1 MRRILRYISF
11 TLMYLVISIASAYG
25 VILLS
30 FNNNS
35 TEDSSSNAQMPIQI
49 SNILYNVMQNQSMEF
64 DLNVSIKNEKSSN
77 LIKANCY
84 LDLSNGLEN
93 MTFASDLSLI
103 EDSDL
108 NNTTQLSVVYQ
119 NKNVFIDAFNNKFYF
134 STDNFIGSIYQLL
147 SLLELDLPSF
157 DINSLDLNEILNTFS
172 NLKETTLEN
181 VKIIEI
187 DLPVVE
193 KIIITT
199 DLNYNLMAFE
209 IPTINLEDTQIN
221 IEGVFNL
228 YPQTI
233 NINKNTEDYKDL
245 TLLMEIANKFL
256 YYAKNNIIA
265 IDGNLSIDN
274 ELLNN
279 VDYKLFVDLP
289 TSTISLQLLD
299 NINLTLQNNS
309 IYFNLFNI
317 YLKFDLSELPA
328 LISLLKDEFNINLP
342 EILTN
347 LNNNNISFQNIS
359 DIFEFLNFNLS
370 DLDLS
375 FIEQLNKIDNNYN
388 LVLTNIAS
396 ITFETSDISIN
407 KMIINSDYF
416 KTEMNFV
423 EKAQMPQLNKD
434 FYKNTEL
441 STLIPYI
448 SSFKNLFNSNS
459 VSGNFSLTMP
469 NSNTTLAGQYQIIL
483 DTYSPEIY
491 LSLNDGQINV
501 AIYESKI
508 FVKLGKDIS
517 LLFDLNNSKSLEALA
532 TFKDLLKN
540 LFDIE
545 ISKDN
550 ILFLLLSQLHSD
562 VNETLISKIY
572 SQQSSLNVELANKI
586 LVTINDFENE
596 IQISA
601 TGKDENS
608 SSLKVTLTASDS
620 YTPLFELDKEDED
633 TKISSTYFLVTLGVA
648 GIGIAISTN
657 QKEVM
662 ESSMSLFGFDAKLYF
677 VFNKNKTI
685 KQASI
690 TLSSNGL
697 IIKIEKNENESKIT
711 LGDFVLSSSDNEQLK
726 EKGEEIYNKLP
737 IKI

>member
-35 TEDSSSNAQMPIQI
+35 IEDSSSNAQMPVQI
-49 SNILYNVMQNQSMEF
+49 SNILYNVMQDQSMEF
-64 DLNVSIKNEKSSN
+64 DLNVSIKNKKSSA

-108 NNTTQLSVVYQ
+108 NNTTQLAVVYQ

-199 DLNYNLMAFE
+199 DLDYNLMAFE

-279 VDYKLFVDLP
+279 VEYKLFIDLP
-289 TSTISLQLLD
+289 SSTISLQLLD

-347 LNNNNISFQNIS
+347 LNNSNISFQNIF

-375 FIEQLNKIDNNYN
+375 FIEQLNKIENNYN

-407 KMIINSDYF
+407 KMIINNDYF
-416 KTEMNFV
+416 KTEMDFV
-423 EKAQMPQLNKD
+423 EKAQMPQLNED

-459 VSGNFSLTMP
+459 VSGDFSLTMP

-491 LSLNDGQINV
+491 LTLNDGQINV

-532 TFKDLLKN
+532 TFKDLLKS

-596 IQISA
+596 MQISA

-620 YTPLFELDKEDED
+620 YTPLFELDKENED

-662 ESSMSLFGFDAKLYF
+662 ESSMNLFGFDAKLYF
-677 VFNKNKTI
+677 VFNKDKTI

-711 LGDFVLSSSDNEQLK
+711 LGDFVLSSSDNEKLK

>member
-181 VKIIEI
+181 IKIIEI

-279 VDYKLFVDLP
+279 VEYKLFVDLP

-423 EKAQMPQLNKD
+423 EKAQMPQLIED

-459 VSGNFSLTMP
+459 VSGDFSLTMP

-517 LLFDLNNSKSLEALA
+517 LLFDLNNSESLEALA

-633 TKISSTYFLVTLGVA
+633 NKISSTYFLVTLGVA

-662 ESSMSLFGFDAKLYF
+662 ESSMNLFGFDAKLYF
-677 VFNKNKTI
+677 VFNKDKTI

>member
-35 TEDSSSNAQMPIQI
+35 TEDTSSNAQMPVQI
-49 SNILYNVMQNQSMEF
+49 SNILYNVMQDQSMEF
-64 DLNVSIKNEKSSN
+64 DLNVSIKNENSSA
-77 LIKANCY
+77 LIKANCH

-103 EDSDL
+103 ENSDV

-265 IDGNLSIDN
+265 IDGNLSIDS
-274 ELLNN
+274 ELLNIVN
-279 VDYKLFVDLP
+279 YKLFVDLP

-317 YLKFDLSELPA
+317 YLKFDLTELPA
-328 LISLLKDEFNINLP
+328 LINLLKDEFNINLP

-347 LNNNNISFQNIS
+347 LNNNNISSQNIF
-359 DIFEFLNFNLS
+359 DILGFLNFNLF

-407 KMIINSDYF
+407 KMIINTDYF
-416 KTEMNFV
+416 KTELDFV
-423 EKAQMPQLNKD
+423 ENAQIPQLNED
-434 FYKNTEL
+434 LYKNTEL

-448 SSFKNLFNSNS
+448 SSLKNLFNSNS
-459 VSGNFSLTMP
+459 VSGDFSLSMP

-483 DTYSPEIY
+483 DTDSPEIY
-491 LSLNDGQINV
+491 LTLNDGQINM

-517 LLFDLNNSKSLEALA
+517 LLFDLNNAESLEALA
-532 TFKDLLKN
+532 SFKDLLKD

-550 ILFLLLSQLHSD
+550 ILFLLLSQLHPD

-572 SQQSSLNVELANKI
+572 SEQSSLNVELANKI
-586 LVTINDFENE
+586 LVTIQDFENE
-596 IQISA
+596 IQVLA
-601 TGKDENS
+601 TGKDKNS
-608 SSLKVTLTASDS
+608 SSLKLNLTASDS
-620 YTPLFELDKEDED
+620 YVPLFEIDKENED
-633 TKISSTYFLVTLGVA
+633 STISSTNFMATLGVF
-648 GIGIAISTN
+648 GIRIAISTN
-657 QKEVM
+657 EKEIM
-662 ESSMSLFGFDAKLYF
+662 ESSMNLFGFDAKLYF
-677 VFNKNKTI
+677 IFNADKTI
-685 KQASI
+685 KQSSI

>member
-35 TEDSSSNAQMPIQI
+35 TEDSSSNAQMPVQI
-49 SNILYNVMQNQSMEF
+49 SNILYNVMQDQSMEF

-93 MTFASDLSLI
+93 MTFASNLSLI

-119 NKNVFIDAFNNKFYF
+119 NKNIFIDAFNNKFYF

-147 SLLELDLPSF
+147 SLLELDLPLF

-347 LNNNNISFQNIS
+347 LNNNNISSQNIS
-359 DIFEFLNFNLS
+359 DIFEFLNFNLF

-375 FIEQLNKIDNNYN
+375 FIEQLNKIENNYN

-423 EKAQMPQLNKD
+423 EKAQMPQLNED

-491 LSLNDGQINV
+491 LTLNDGQINV

-586 LVTINDFENE
+586 LITINDFENE

-677 VFNKNKTI
+677 VFNKDKTI

>member
-35 TEDSSSNAQMPIQI
+35 TEDSSSNAQMPVQI
-49 SNILYNVMQNQSMEF
+49 SNILYNVMQDQSMEF
-64 DLNVSIKNEKSSN
+64 DLNVSIKNKKSSA

-134 STDNFIGSIYQLL
+134 STDNFIESIYQLL

-279 VDYKLFVDLP
+279 VEYKLFVDLP

-416 KTEMNFV
+416 KTEMDFV
-423 EKAQMPQLNKD
+423 EKAQMPQLNED

-491 LSLNDGQINV
+491 LTLNDGQINV

-532 TFKDLLKN
+532 TFKDLLKS

-620 YTPLFELDKEDED
+620 YTPLFELDKENED

-662 ESSMSLFGFDAKLYF
+662 ESSMNLFGFDAKLYF
-677 VFNKNKTI
+677 VFNKDKTI

>member
-181 VKIIEI
+181 IKIIEI

-279 VDYKLFVDLP
+279 VEYKLFVDLP
-289 TSTISLQLLD
+289 SSTISLQLLD

-396 ITFETSDISIN
+396 ITFETSDVSIN

-416 KTEMNFV
+416 KTEMDFV
-423 EKAQMPQLNKD
+423 EKAQMPQLNED

-459 VSGNFSLTMP
+459 VSGDFSLTMP

-491 LSLNDGQINV
+491 LTLNDGQINV

-532 TFKDLLKN
+532 AFKDLLKS

-596 IQISA
+596 MQISA

-620 YTPLFELDKEDED
+620 YTPLFELDKENED

-662 ESSMSLFGFDAKLYF
+662 ESSMNLFGFDAKLYF
-677 VFNKNKTI
+677 VFNKDKTI

-697 IIKIEKNENESKIT
+697 IIKIEKNENDSKIT

>member
-35 TEDSSSNAQMPIQI
+35 TEDSSSNAQMPVQI
-49 SNILYNVMQNQSMEF
+49 SNILYNVMQDQSMEF
-64 DLNVSIKNEKSSN
+64 DLNVSIKNKKSSA

-157 DINSLDLNEILNTFS
+157 DINSLNLNEILNTFS
-172 NLKETTLEN
+172 NLKEITLEN

-396 ITFETSDISIN
+396 ITFETSDVSIN

-423 EKAQMPQLNKD
+423 EKAQMPQLNED

-448 SSFKNLFNSNS
+448 SSFKNLFNSNA

-491 LSLNDGQINV
+491 LTLNDGQINV

-532 TFKDLLKN
+532 TFKDLLKS

-596 IQISA
+596 MQISA

-620 YTPLFELDKEDED
+620 YTPLFELDKENED

-662 ESSMSLFGFDAKLYF
+662 ESSMNLFGFDAKLYF
-677 VFNKNKTI
+677 VFNKDKTI